1 MFKTLF
7 HHLAMVQC
15 DPSSHSKMVLPISD
29 WKSLGGGSLHAIG
42 KMMNC
47 PMQDKSG
54 HVAGKHI
61 CRKHP
66 LHVASFA
73 SGFVSSIFLWPSKNP
88 QKTCKEN
95 VDWQLCFVHIFC
107 ALLIC
112 HFLCFCLSFRWFAPF
127 SKEVALSLF
136 LSKIL
141 IFSNCRN
148 LWIKHDLW

>member
-15 DPSSHSKMVLPISD
+15 DPSSHCKMVLPISD
-29 WKSLGGGSLHAIG
+29 WKSHGGGSLNAIG

-66 LHVASFA
+66 LHVPTFA
-73 SGFVSSIFLWPSKNP
+73 SGFVSSIFSALAKIHNRHV
-88 QKTCKEN
+88 TN
-95 VDWQLCFVHIFC
+95 MIIGNFVLSIYVASDSSFS
-107 ALLIC
+107 L
-112 HFLCFCLSFRWFAPF
+112 FLSLVLMVRTLR
-127 SKEVALSLF
+127 EVALSLF
-136 LSKIL
+136 LPKIL

-148 LWIKHDLW
+148 LWIKHFLVGN